1 MAALVWYEMEMSL
14 YPTNMAKNSFCPCLT
29 IPVISLEGR
38 PRRALRLRPPYQ
50 HTDPR
55 HASIHMLQTAH
66 KYSFEIMQIHSDK
79 KRYSERCGTN
89 KSETGTQTI
98 VAGQRAE
105 LVLLVGSSVS
115 MAVLKIINQMSNT
128 STQTH
133 SPQLMLTHT
142 IQVYEIKHNKEIKQK
157 HNNSSKYIQD
167 S

>member
-79 KRYSERCGTN
+79 KQYSERCGTN

-133 SPQLMLTHT
+133 SPQLMLIHT

-157 HNNSSKYIQD
+157 HNNSSKYI
-167 S
+167 